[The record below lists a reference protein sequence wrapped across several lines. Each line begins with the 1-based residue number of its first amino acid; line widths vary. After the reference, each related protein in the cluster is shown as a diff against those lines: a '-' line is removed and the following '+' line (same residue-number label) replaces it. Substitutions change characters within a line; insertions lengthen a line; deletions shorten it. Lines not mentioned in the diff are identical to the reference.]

1 MSGLKRLTSLGS
13 VLLAMLLFAFSCAPL
28 RAQTLDENALKA
40 MKWRQVGPFRGGRAL
55 AGTGVAGDPLTYY
68 FGSVAGGVWKT
79 TNGGNTWTPMTDKTG
94 IMSVGAIAVA
104 PSDSNVLYVGTGESC
119 WRGDIS
125 YGDGMYKSV
134 DGGKTWTHIGLED
147 TRHISRVIV
156 HPTNPDIVF
165 VAAMGHAYGPNET
178 RGVFRSS
185 DGGKTW
191 QKVLFKDN
199 KTGAIDLTFDPS
211 NPHVLFAALY
221 EAQRY
226 PWTAVSGG
234 PGSGLYKSIDDGA
247 TWKRLEGH
255 GLPSG
260 ILGRIGVSVSGADGN
275 RVYAIIEAEKG
286 GIYRSDDAGD
296 SWQLLTGDH
305 RYTQRAW
312 YFHHIFADPKN
323 VDTVYVLNTAVYRST
338 DGGHSFNF
346 VRSPHGD
353 NHGLWIDPTHP
364 QWMINTNDGGATIS
378 HDNGKTWTT
387 QLNQP
392 TAQFYHVATDN
403 DFPYHIYGAQQDN
416 STVAIANRSDEGA
429 IDRPDW
435 YEVGGG
441 ESGFVVP
448 DPTNSDIVYAGSYD
462 GLITRFDKKTHQV
475 QDVSS
480 WPLNP
485 MGAGDADLKHRF
497 QWTAP
502 IATSPNDPKVIYH
515 GGEAIFKTTDG
526 GMNWTAISG
535 DLTRNDKI
543 KEQSSG
549 GPLTQDNT
557 SVEYYGTVFAIA
569 ESPVEKG
576 LIWAGSDDGLLHVTR
591 DGGKNWPD
599 VTSKEFGEWSKVSII
614 EPSPHAAG
622 TAYVAIDR
630 HLLDDYR
637 PYIFKTV
644 DYGKTWTKIT
654 AGLPDNSYAH
664 AVREDPKR
672 KGLLFAGLDNGVYV
686 SFDDGAHWQSLRL
699 NLPTVPVHDLTIK
712 NDDLILAT
720 HGRAFW
726 VLDNITPIRQMTPA
740 ASTDEAHLYQPAAV
754 VRFRGPGF
762 TLPAGI
768 PVGSNPPAGA
778 VIDYSL
784 KTAPKD
790 QITLEIFDASGKLV
804 RKYSSKK
811 TTEGASPDE
820 EEFGISRPGEELPTE
835 VGLNRFVWDLH
846 FEAPIKVPGAVGW
859 GGRPEGPLVSP
870 GKYQLKLTVAG
881 KASTAD
887 VELTKDPRISA
898 SQADLEKQQEFA
910 LRIRD
915 RVGAGDDAVNQIRS
929 VRGQLEALKKRLSA
943 DASAKPILDSAD
955 ALIKKMNAVEEKI
968 IQPKS
973 KSGEDPLN
981 YPIQV
986 ADQLAALQETVESAD
1001 TAPTQASFTVYE
1013 ELNSRLEAQLAAW
1026 HEIQSKDLAAL
1037 NAAIQKAN
1045 IPAIA
1050 PAAEKTEK
1058 GGK

>member
-1 MSGLKRLTSLGS
+1 MSGLKHLTSLSS
-13 VLLAMLLFAFSCAPL
+13 VLLTMLLFGFSCAPL

-55 AGTGVAGDPLTYY
+55 AATGVAGDPLTYY
-68 FGSVAGGVWKT
+68 FGAVAGGVWKT

-104 PSDSNVLYVGTGESC
+104 PSDPNVVYVGTGESC
-119 WRGDIS
+119 WRGDIT

-147 TRHISRVIV
+147 SRHIARVIV
-156 HPTNPDIVF
+156 HPTNPDILF

-211 NPHVLFAALY
+211 NPHVLYAALY

-234 PGSGLYKSIDDGA
+234 PGSGLYKSNDDGA

-260 ILGRIGVSVSGADGN
+260 VLGRIGVSVSGADGN

-323 VDTVYVLNTAVYRST
+323 IDTVYVLNTAVYRST

-364 QWMINTNDGGATIS
+364 EWMINTNDGGATIS

-387 QLNQP
+387 QANQP
-392 TAQFYHVATDN
+392 TAEFYHVATDN

-416 STVAIANRSDEGA
+416 STVAIASRSDEGA

-462 GLITRFDKKTHQV
+462 GLITRFDKKTHQA
-475 QDVSS
+475 QDVSA

-502 IATSPNDPKVIYH
+502 IAVSPNDPKVVYH
-515 GGEAIFKTTDG
+515 GAEAVFKTNDG
-526 GMNWTAISG
+526 GMTWTAISG
-535 DLTRNDKI
+535 DLTRNDKT

-557 SVEYYGTVFAIA
+557 SVEYYGTIFAIA

-591 DGGKNWPD
+591 DGGKNWAD
-599 VTSKEFGEWSKVSII
+599 ATSKEFGEWSKVSII

-630 HLLDDYR
+630 HLLDDFR
-637 PYIFKTV
+637 PYIFKTT
-644 DYGKTWTKIT
+644 DYGKTWTKIIT
-654 AGLPDNSYAH
+654 GIPDNSYTH

-672 KGLLFAGLDNGVYV
+672 KGLLFAGTENGIFV
-686 SFDDGAHWQSLRL
+686 SFDDGGRWQSLKL
-699 NLPTVPVHDLTIK
+699 NLPTTPIHDLTIK
-712 NDDLILAT
+712 NDDLIVAT

-726 VLDNITPIRQMTPA
+726 VLDNITPIRQMT
-740 ASTDEAHLYQPAAV
+740 ASATTDEAHLYQPAAV

-768 PVGSNPPAGA
+768 PVGANPPAGA

-784 KTAPKD
+784 KTAPKE
-790 QITLEIFDASGKLV
+790 QITLEILDAHGKLV
-804 RKYSSKK
+804 RKFSSKK
-811 TTEGASPDE
+811 TAEGASPDE

-846 FEAPIKVPGAVGW
+846 FEAPMKVPGAVGW
-859 GGRPEGPLVSP
+859 GGRPEGPLVAP
-870 GKYQLKLTVAG
+870 GKYQIKLTVAG
-881 KASTAD
+881 KTSTAD
-887 VELTKDPRISA
+887 IELAKDPRISA

-915 RVGAGDDAVNQIRS
+915 RVGAGDEAVNQLRS

-943 DASAKPILDSAD
+943 DSSAKPILDSAD

-981 YPIQV
+981 FPIQV

-1001 TAPTQASFTVYE
+1001 TAPTAASYTVFD
-1013 ELNSRLEAQLAAW
+1013 ELNSRLEVQIAAW

-1037 NAAIQKAN
+1037 NAAILKAN

-1050 PAAEKTEK
+1050 PAAEKAEK
-1058 GGK
+1058 